1 MNCISRLNV
10 CILLLSLAWCSACG
24 DTTIGDY
31 VPADPLSYRL
41 DYGVRPTP
49 GTGTVAVTLKLSQA
63 RYLLRE
69 MRLRLNPMISD
80 LDADGVLSI
89 DGDTAIWRPPENG
102 GTLKWQVAVPHRR
115 NGDGYDAWLD
125 NHWGL
130 FRAED
135 IIPRAATRTLKA
147 ARSETWFR
155 LELPD
160 GWTVVTQYYDQDGA
174 FRVDNPQRRFDQPSG
189 WMVLGD
195 LGVRRETIS
204 GIRVAVAGPID
215 NAVRRMDTLALLN
228 WTLPELSRLLPALPP
243 RLTIVSAG
251 DPMWRG
257 GLSAPQ
263 SLFVHADRPLISENA
278 TSTLLHEVLHLT
290 LGLSSARGY
299 DWITEGLA
307 EYYSLE
313 LLRRSGTISEKRYI
327 QAKADLATWAKTAT
341 ELCDNSSTGATTA
354 LAVGVLTDL
363 DKEIRSLSAETADL
377 DDVTRR
383 LVLIDGQVDLAQ
395 LTAIAAEFAAANL
408 DALHIDR
415 LPGCRTLHAGM

>member
-1 MNCISRLNV
+1 MNYISRPNV
-10 CILLLSLAWCSACG
+10 CILLLSLAWCCACG
-24 DTTIGDY
+24 DTATDEY

-41 DYGVRPTP
+41 DYSVIPVP
-49 GTGTVAVTLKLSQA
+49 DSASVEVVLELSQA

-69 MRLRLNPMISD
+69 MRMQLNPLVSD
-80 LDADGVLSI
+80 LEADGTLSI
-89 DGDTAIWRPPENG
+89 DGDTAIWRPSENG

-147 ARSETWFR
+147 ARSETWLR

-160 GWTVVTQYYDQDGA
+160 GWTAVTQYFERDGA
-174 FRVDNPQRRFDQPSG
+174 FRIDNPRRRFDQPSG
-189 WMVLGD
+189 WMVLGE

-204 GIRVAVAGPID
+204 GIRVAVAGPSD
-215 NAVRRMDTLALLN
+215 NAVRRMDVLALLN
-228 WTLPELSRLLPALPP
+228 WTLPELSRLLPALPA

-251 DPMWRG
+251 YPMWRG

-263 SLFVHADRPLISENA
+263 SLFIHADRPLISENA

-290 LGLSSARGY
+290 LGLSAASGD
-299 DWITEGLA
+299 DWIAEGLA
-307 EYYSLE
+307 EFYSLE
-313 LLRRSGTISEKRYI
+313 LLRRSGTISEERHTR
-327 QAKADLATWAKTAT
+327 AKADLAAWAKDAT
-341 ELCDNSSTGATTA
+341 ELCKSSSTGATTA
-354 LAVGVLTDL
+354 LAVGVFSEL
-363 DKEIRSLSAETADL
+363 DKEIRDKSAGTASL
-377 DDVTRR
+377 DDLTRR
-383 LVLIDGQVDLAQ
+383 LVQIDGRVDLAQ
-395 LTAIAAEFAAANL
+395 LTAIAGEITAANV
-408 DALHIDR
+408 DALHIDK